1 MEQRGLRGGALALL
15 IVSAMTFTSCAS
27 GWRGCREWTNL
38 ASKDASSGNVGD
50 VIPGVIYLALSPIAC
65 GTALL
70 LSPITEMT
78 DRRVEPE
85 AKLPTPTPDQGDAS
99 PTPLPEE

>member
-1 MEQRGLRGGALALL
+1 MQQRRLHIGAIALL
-15 IVSAMTFTSCAS
+15 LASATTFTSCAS

-38 ASKDASSGNVGD
+38 ASKDAGSGNIGD

-65 GTALL
+65 GTSLL
-70 LSPITEMT
+70 LSPITDMT
-78 DRRVEPE
+78 DRRDEPE
-85 AKLPTPTPDQGDAS
+85 STLATPVPDQGDAS

>member
-1 MEQRGLRGGALALL
+1 MQQRRFRCGAIALL
-15 IVSAMTFTSCAS
+15 VVSAMTFTSCAS

-38 ASKDASSGNVGD
+38 ASKDASSGDVGD

-70 LSPITEMT
+70 LSPITEVT
-78 DRRVEPE
+78 DRRDEPE
-85 AKLPTPTPDQGDAS
+85 STPAKPAPAQGGAS
-99 PTPLPEE
+99 ATPLPEE

>member
-1 MEQRGLRGGALALL
+1 MQQRRFRCGALALL
-15 IVSAMTFTSCAS
+15 VASSMTFTSCAS

-78 DRRVEPE
+78 DRREEPE
-85 AKLPTPTPDQGDAS
+85 PELATPTPAQGDAS

>member
-1 MEQRGLRGGALALL
+1 MHQRRLRCGALALL

-38 ASKDASSGNVGD
+38 ASKDANSGNPGD

-78 DRRVEPE
+78 DRREEPE
-85 AKLPTPTPDQGDAS
+85 SKLPTPTAAQGDAS
-99 PTPLPEE
+99 PTPPPEE

>member
-1 MEQRGLRGGALALL
+1 MQQRRLRSGAITLL
-15 IVSAMTFTSCAS
+15 FVSAMTFTSCSS

-38 ASKDASSGNVGD
+38 ASKDASSADVGD

-78 DRRVEPE
+78 DRRDEPE
-85 AKLPTPTPDQGDAS
+85 STLATPAPAQGAAS
-99 PTPLPEE
+99 STPLPEE